1 MVMSPLRVSVE
12 ASEMEPASEEDIIW
26 EVSPF
31 VVAELLPDAMVHKKE
46 SILLIK
52 IYLLHMNLYLL

>member
-1 MVMSPLRVSVE
+1 
-12 ASEMEPASEEDIIW
+12 MEPASEEDIIW